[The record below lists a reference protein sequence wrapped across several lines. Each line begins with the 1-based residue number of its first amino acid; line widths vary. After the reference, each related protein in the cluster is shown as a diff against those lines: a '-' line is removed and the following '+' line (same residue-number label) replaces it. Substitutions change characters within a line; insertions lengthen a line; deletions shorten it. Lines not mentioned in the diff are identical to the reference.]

1 LHVLQFALVNLV
13 AAGLLAAA
21 YLQHWLDGLFAPH
34 TLALSA
40 IIFAVFLY
48 GVVMCGGKLWR
59 ANVDLNDLMVE
70 MPPPNSRAT
79 DYLRAVAE
87 SAGEN
92 RALRVNM
99 LRLELTHRIAGVR
112 HVANSLVFLGL
123 IGTVIGF
130 IIALSGVD
138 PAATAEVEKVAP
150 MVSTLIKGMSIA
162 LYTTLLGA
170 VLNVWL
176 MIDYR
181 ILADATVKV
190 LAAIITRASAP

>member
-1 LHVLQFALVNLV
+1 V

-21 YLQHWLDGLFAPH
+21 YLQHWLDGLFAPN
-34 TLALSA
+34 TRALSA

-48 GVVMCGGKLWR
+48 GVVVCGAKIWR
-59 ANVDLNDLMVE
+59 TSVDLIDVLAQQ
-70 MPPPNSRAT
+70 PPPASRAA
-79 DYLRAVAE
+79 DYLHAVGE
-87 SAGEN
+87 SSGES
-92 RALRVNM
+92 RTLRINM
-99 LRLELTHRIAGVR
+99 LRLQLTHRIAGVR
-112 HVANSLVFLGL
+112 HIANSLVFLGL

-138 PAATAEVEKVAP
+138 PAATAEVDKVAP

-181 ILADATVKV
+181 ILANGTVS
-190 LAAIITRASAP
+190 LIAAVITRASAS